1 MAGELLP
8 RYKQALVEDLVQSI
22 AGNTSIYYAF
32 ASNPT
37 ENLGAA
43 PNTTVDD
50 YSAAYENGW
59 NLLFG
64 KKIANTDV
72 SAIIKR
78 YDWQANTK
86 YLAYDDKQSFA
97 NTGNSSFYVSV
108 PPSAPGGYYHIYK
121 CIDNASNGYSTQ
133 VPDLRETYS
142 FTLSDG
148 YTWRYIYS
156 ISSSNYAKFATDD
169 YLPVYPNN
177 SLTAAA
183 YNYSG
188 VDKILVTNVG
198 SDYRTYHDGTV
209 LSAVNTTLIQIS
221 NTASGDNDFY
231 TDSSIY
237 IYTVGSPTAQLRKIN
252 SYVANSTGKWCYVN
266 GEINIDYI
274 VEETTQYKI
283 SPTVT
288 IDSDGNQMPLAY
300 SVVNSISNTIANVV
314 LIESGY
320 GITRAEVTITANAA
334 YGTGATAR
342 CIVPPPGGHGSNPAS
357 ELYTV
362 GMCIT
367 SSFVETESNTI
378 ITKVG
383 NTSVSA
389 NLTYNKIGI
398 IKDPYELYGV
408 GEKGTVQFS
417 SNTFDQIFKADLN
430 PDLVTALDK
439 DTIVIGQTSGAKGKV
454 VFSNTSQIY
463 LVGDKHF
470 INNEEILHVDTSA
483 TANINITHR
492 GDIYAKDFRPIYV
505 ENVNDIERADDQSET
520 FKIIIRA

>member
-1 MAGELLP
+1 
-8 RYKQALVEDLVQSI
+8 
-22 AGNTSIYYAF
+22 
-32 ASNPT
+32 
-37 ENLGAA
+37 
-43 PNTTVDD
+43 
-50 YSAAYENGW
+50 
-59 NLLFG
+59 
-64 KKIANTDV
+64 
-72 SAIIKR
+72 
-78 YDWQANTK
+78 
-86 YLAYDDKQSFA
+86 LAYDDQQSFA

-121 CIDNASNGYSTQ
+121 CVDNANGTISTQ

-156 ISSSNYAKFATDD
+156 VSSSNFAKFATDD

-183 YNYSG
+183 YNHSG
-188 VDKILVTNVG
+188 IDKVVISNTG

-231 TDSSIY
+231 TNSAIY
-237 IYTVGSPTAQLRKIN
+237 LYNNGSATAQLRKIT
-252 SYVANSTGKWCYVN
+252 SYVSNSSGKWCYVD
-266 GEINIDYI
+266 GEINQDYI
-274 VEETTQYKI
+274 IEETTQYKI
-283 SPTVT
+283 SPAVDFDT
-288 IDSDGNQMPLAY
+288 DGNESPLAY
-300 SVVNSISNTIANVV
+300 CVVNSISNTIANVV

-320 GITRAEVTITANAA
+320 GITRASATISANGA
-334 YGTGATAR
+334 YGNGATLR
-342 CIVPPPGGHGSNPAS
+342 CVVAPPGGHGSNPAS
-357 ELYTV
+357 ELQAV

-378 ITKVG
+378 VTKIG
-383 NTSVSA
+383 NSSVTA
-389 NLTYNKIGI
+389 NLSFNKIGI

-408 GEKGTVQFS
+408 GEKGTIQFS

-430 PDLVTALDK
+430 PDLVTPLDK
-439 DTIVIGQTSGAKGKV
+439 DSFVVGETSGAKGKV
-454 VFSNTSQIY
+454 VFCNTSQIY

-470 INNEEILHVDTSA
+470 VNNEVIVEEGGTVNTY
-483 TANINITHR
+483 INITHR

-505 ENVNDIERADDQSET
+505 ENVNDIERSDDQSET
-520 FKIIIRA
+520 FKIIIRV